1 MSRPPLFLSS
11 QQRFQST
18 RASQKRASKVT
29 AVTDFLRTHDRM
41 ATLLPA
47 VMRLAAL
54 QEECSVVLPALFD
67 ACSVMRFDSDQLTI
81 AAPNAAL
88 AAKLKQQLPKLQES
102 LLQRGWQVNAIRIKV
117 QVGKIGET
125 TTRQKELEMPGKALS
140 AFETLRDSLDKSPG
154 NQAYTC
160 NLKRSMCRVAGAL
173 RGCPLLAVPVLR
185 RAVRPHIASRYDRQ
199 TARLIPARRL
209 S

>member
-18 RASQKRASKVT
+18 RASQKSASKVT

-54 QEECSVVLPALFD
+54 QEECSAVLPALFD
-67 ACSVMRFDSDQLTI
+67 ACSVMRFDGDQLTI

-88 AAKLKQQLPKLQES
+88 AAKLKQQLPKLQEN

-117 QVGKIGET
+117 QVRKIGET
-125 TTRQKELEMPGKALS
+125 TIRQKELEMPSKALS

-154 NQAYTC
+154 NQALREAL
-160 NLKRSMCRVAGAL
+160 NNMLKRHAEDKR
-173 RGCPLLAVPVLR
+173 
-185 RAVRPHIASRYDRQ
+185 
-199 TARLIPARRL
+199 
-209 S
+209 